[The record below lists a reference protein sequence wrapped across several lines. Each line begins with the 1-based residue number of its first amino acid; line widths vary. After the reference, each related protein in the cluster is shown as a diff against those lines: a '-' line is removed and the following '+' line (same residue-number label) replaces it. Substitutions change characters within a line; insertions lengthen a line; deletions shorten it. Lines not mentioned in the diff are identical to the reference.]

1 MTFLVGGNEVTKV
14 MLGSNVLFDK
24 TAAWHD
30 YPNIDEEVT
39 GGALVYKWL
48 TPTSFQIM
56 GMLQTKSRY
65 LRITPPSGYAFVRQN
80 STSLSLGF
88 SNGAADGTAILYY
101 GHFAISQNGLQISLV
116 DSGGR
121 LPTTPWLYIGMD
133 NPVTVTVE
141 KLEE

>member
-1 MTFLVGGNEVTKV
+1 MTLLVGGNEVTKV

-56 GMLQTKSRY
+56 GMLQTKSHSF
-65 LRITPPSGYAFVRQN
+65 RIAPPDGYKFVRTN
-80 STSLSLGF
+80 STSASVGWTGSAATGNSILIFMHLSVDSKGSMLSMVD
-88 SNGAADGTAILYY
+88 SNG
-101 GHFAISQNGLQISLV
+101 SL
-116 DSGGR
+116 SGSSF
-121 LPTTPWLYIGMD
+121 LYIGVD